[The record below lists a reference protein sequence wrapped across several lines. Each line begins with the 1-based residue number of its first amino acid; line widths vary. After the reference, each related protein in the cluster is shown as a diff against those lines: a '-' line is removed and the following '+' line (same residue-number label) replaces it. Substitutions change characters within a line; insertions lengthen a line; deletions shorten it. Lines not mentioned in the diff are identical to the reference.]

1 MKNKLMYVLLLL
13 VLVSCKDKQRNN
25 SLVDL
30 INKEAI
36 YPQYTILNDTSIFN
50 HCFKFEI
57 YKDYLIVLN
66 FIDDKFIHIYDK
78 NTGRHIKSVLSQGRG
93 PGEVLRCR
101 TFSLNKN
108 AGKISFYNDEDDKY
122 TGLFI
127 DSVFINDNESK
138 YIEHKYA
145 SGKVFEIFEA
155 NDITIGVGE
164 FNKDIKCR
172 FKLFDI
178 NTDSV
183 FYRYNSFP
191 DLPELKFENIGY
203 AFQMNNSR
211 HFSSINNKLVCAGN
225 NGAIL
230 EIFDILPT
238 SISLNKIKVFDKPYY
253 ELNNRNIPQDV
264 SGRTIKGF
272 YNVYIT
278 SKNIYATYVGDIE
291 YKGNHRII
299 EFDLEGNPLRCFELD
314 DIEINKFCVD
324 ESENQKRIYMMVE
337 SENKDNHIIYIT
349 I

>member
-1 MKNKLMYVLLLL
+1 MWV
-13 VLVSCKDKQRNN
+13 
-25 SLVDL
+25 
-30 INKEAI
+30 
-36 YPQYTILNDTSIFN
+36 
-50 HCFKFEI
+50 EI

-191 DLPELKFENIGY
+191 DLPELKFENIG
-203 AFQMNNSR
+203 
-211 HFSSINNKLVCAGN
+211 
-225 NGAIL
+225 
-230 EIFDILPT
+230 
-238 SISLNKIKVFDKPYY
+238 
-253 ELNNRNIPQDV
+253 
-264 SGRTIKGF
+264 
-272 YNVYIT
+272 
-278 SKNIYATYVGDIE
+278 
-291 YKGNHRII
+291 
-299 EFDLEGNPLRCFELD
+299 
-314 DIEINKFCVD
+314 
-324 ESENQKRIYMMVE
+324 
-337 SENKDNHIIYIT
+337 
-349 I
+349 